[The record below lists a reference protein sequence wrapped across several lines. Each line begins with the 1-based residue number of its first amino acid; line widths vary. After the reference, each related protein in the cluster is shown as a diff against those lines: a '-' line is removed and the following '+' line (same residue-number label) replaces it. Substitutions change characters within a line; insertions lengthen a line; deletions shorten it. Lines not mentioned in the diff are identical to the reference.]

1 MSRRRSTETISLSFL
16 DVMSVGLGS
25 VILIF
30 LIIDHAGE
38 QREQASLAELKARID
53 ELQAQYVEYQY
64 AADELGKALRQRQA
78 ELAAV
83 RAALAEQAAE
93 AGHTAPRGAEIA
105 QRRAA
110 VETLRSELTALETR
124 VAALRR
130 ETAEQDNNANIQRL
144 DDGERQ
150 YLTGLKIGGNRIL
163 FLVDASASMLEET
176 IVGVIRRRNLTE
188 TERRAAPKWRRAL
201 ATVEWLAA
209 RMPPEAQF
217 QIYVFNDD
225 VRPVLAETGGQ
236 WLELGARGD
245 GLNDALEALRRVVP
259 GGSTSLYR
267 AIASTTGLT
276 PRTDNIYL
284 ITDGLPTQGLLA
296 NQRGNVS
303 PARRL
308 QLFNE
313 ALRIV
318 PKVVPVNV
326 ILLPFEGDPMA
337 AAAFWQLARLSGGV
351 LLSPTDDWP

>member
-1 MSRRRSTETISLSFL
+1 MSRRRPTETISLSFL

-38 QREQASLAELKARID
+38 QREQASLAELNARID
-53 ELQAQYVEYQY
+53 ALQAQYVEHQF
-64 AADELGKALRQRQA
+64 AADELGKALERRQA
-78 ELAAV
+78 ELDAA
-83 RAALAEQAAE
+83 RAELAEQAE
-93 AGHTAPRGAEIA
+93 DIDRTAPPSAEIA

-110 VETLRSELTALETR
+110 VETLRSQLTSLETQ
-124 VAALRR
+124 VAALRN
-130 ETAEQDNNANIQRL
+130 EAVKQDNNANLLRQ

-176 IVGVIRRRNLTE
+176 IVGVIRRRNLSE
-188 TERRAAPKWRRAL
+188 AERRAAPKWRRAL
-201 ATVEWLAA
+201 AAVEWLAA
-209 RMPPEAQF
+209 RLPPEAQF

-225 VRPVLAETGGQ
+225 VRPVLAETSGQ
-236 WLELGARGD
+236 WLAIGTRGEV
-245 GLNDALEALRRVVP
+245 LEQALEALRRVVP
-259 GGSTSLYR
+259 SGGTSLYR

-284 ITDGLPTQGLLA
+284 LTDGLPTQGLLA

-326 ILLPFEGDPMA
+326 ILLPFEGDPLA
-337 AAAFWQLARLSGGV
+337 AAAYWQLARLSSGV
-351 LLSPTDDWP
+351 LLSPTADWP